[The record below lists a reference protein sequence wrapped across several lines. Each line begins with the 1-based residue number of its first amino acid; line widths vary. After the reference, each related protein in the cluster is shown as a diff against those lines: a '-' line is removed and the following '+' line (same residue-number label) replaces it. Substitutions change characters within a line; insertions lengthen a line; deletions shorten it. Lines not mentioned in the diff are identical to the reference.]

1 MNTENF
7 WSIVN
12 NTLEAKTIDQQLEI
26 LYSELNELSIPE
38 LLSFHETFLKK
49 MDESYTWE
57 LWAAAHIIH
66 GDCPEDAFIDFRAWL
81 IFRGRAI
88 FDAAVKDANS
98 LAKIGKKALLESFDG
113 EEFNYM
119 AAEVYEEKTGKD
131 IEDDENLNEVD
142 FKDEPTGQ
150 EWEEDDLNTLVGINP
165 DIYELF
171 KSDWE

>member
-1 MNTENF
+1 MKIETF
-7 WSIVN
+7 WQIIS
-12 NTLEAKTIDQQLEI
+12 NTLEAKTIDQQFEI
-26 LYSELNELSIPE
+26 LYSELNELSVEDI
-38 LLSFHETFLKK
+38 LDFHRHFLIK

-81 IFRGRAI
+81 IFRGKAV
-88 FDAAVKDANS
+88 FENAVKNANS
-98 LAKIGKKALLESFDG
+98 LAHIGKKALLESFDG

-119 AAEVYEEKTGKD
+119 AAEVYEEKTGRD
-131 IEDDENLNEVD
+131 IEDDENLDGVD
-142 FKDEPTGQ
+142 FKEDPTGR
-150 EWEEDDLNTLVGINP
+150 EWEEDDLNALVSINP